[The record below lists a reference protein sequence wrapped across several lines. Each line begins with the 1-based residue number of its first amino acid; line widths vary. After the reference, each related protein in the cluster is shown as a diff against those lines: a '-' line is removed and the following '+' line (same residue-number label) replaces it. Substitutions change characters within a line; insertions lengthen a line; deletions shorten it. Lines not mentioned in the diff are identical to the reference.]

1 MDEEGFNALIK
12 KLANALI
19 GVIDARL
26 TRRGDMVLTDASL
39 KSLVHELRDPEVAKA
54 FERPPSPP
62 QLPIEPEYPRLRVR
76 YDHETGRALEY
87 AVIEDVRSE
96 IPFMR
101 GWYRRPMGELSQLQ
115 QEQVRRAE

>member
-1 MDEEGFNALIK
+1 MEGNEF
-12 KLANALI
+12 ANALLDAI
-19 GVIDARL
+19 EARL
-26 TRRGDMVLTDASL
+26 TRRGDLTLTLGSL
-39 KSLVHELRDPEVAKA
+39 KSLVRETLEPGAEKL

-62 QLPIEPEYPRLRVR
+62 QLPVEPEYPRLRVR

-87 AVIEDVRSE
+87 VVIEDIRSE